1 MAMEDLILVV
11 DSGSSSIKCSAY
23 NAIDGQDPALL
34 FKGQVEGIGS
44 ASHQSLTCVKAQS
57 AFADSCFSA
66 AHSRP
71 TFAHLAPS

>member
-11 DSGSSSIKCSAY
+11 NSGS
-23 NAIDGQDPALL
+23 QDPALL

-44 ASHQSLTCVKAQS
+44 APLWCLTCFKAQS
-57 AFADSCFSA
+57 AFADGFSA
-66 AHSRP
+66 AQSRP

>member
-11 DSGSSSIKCSAY
+11 DSGSSSIMFWVD
-23 NAIDGQDPALL
+23 NVMDPHDPALL
-34 FKGQVEGIGS
+34 FKGQVERIGS
-44 ASHQSLTCVKAQS
+44 APHQSLTCNKAQS
-57 AFADSCFSA
+57 TFADSFSA

>member
-1 MAMEDLILVV
+1 MAMEALILVV
-11 DSGSSSIKCSAY
+11 NSGSSSIKFSGYTAM
-23 NAIDGQDPALL
+23 DRRDPALL

-44 ASHQSLTCVKAQS
+44 PHQSLTCIKAQS
-57 AFADSCFSA
+57 AFADSFSA

>member
-11 DSGSSSIKCSAY
+11 DSESSSIKFSAY
-23 NAIDGQDPALL
+23 NAMDRQDPALL

-44 ASHQSLTCVKAQS
+44 APHQSLPRIKAQS
-57 AFADSCFSA
+57 AFADSFSA

-71 TFAHLAPS
+71 TFAYLAPT

>member
-11 DSGSSSIKCSAY
+11 NSGSSSIKFSGYA
-23 NAIDGQDPALL
+23 AMERRDPALL

-44 ASHQSLTCVKAQS
+44 APHQSLTCIKARS
-57 AFADSCFSA
+57 AFADSLSS

>member
-1 MAMEDLILVV
+1 MAMEALILVV
-11 DSGSSSIKCSAY
+11 NSGSSSIKFSGYTAM
-23 NAIDGQDPALL
+23 DRRDPALL

-44 ASHQSLTCVKAQS
+44 APHQSLTCIKAQS
-57 AFADSCFSA
+57 GFADSFST

>member
-11 DSGSSSIKCSAY
+11 NSGSSSISSRY
-23 NAIDGQDPALL
+23 NAMNGQNPALL
-34 FKGQVEGIGS
+34 LNGQVEGISS
-44 ASHQSLTCVKAQS
+44 APQQSLTCIKSQS
-57 AFADSCFSA
+57 AFADSFSA